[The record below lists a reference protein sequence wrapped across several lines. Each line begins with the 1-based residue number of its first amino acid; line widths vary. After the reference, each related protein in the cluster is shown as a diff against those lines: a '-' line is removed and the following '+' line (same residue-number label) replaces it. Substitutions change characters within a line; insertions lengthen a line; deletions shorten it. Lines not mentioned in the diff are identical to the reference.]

1 MKQPVFILAQSE
13 VSQRPWDGATVRS
26 GSATACQHDA
36 DTKALKAFTGRG
48 RAGQGDLCW
57 LEASLVRVHAE
68 MAELAR
74 ASKTVRGRSFYLS
87 VHRRATSGQQSLRWR
102 SMGTNRHLP
111 WTSMPALFALQLAP
125 IDAFRDGRY
134 LWLEGEIR
142 TSEFLGEVVRYQVA
156 VGTLSIS
163 VNQAHF
169 NCSPV
174 TPSGT
179 AVLVGFDPSRA
190 RLFPAS
196 AFPVGD
202 KD

>member
-87 VHRRATSGQQSLRWR
+87 VHRRAMSGQQSLRWR

-125 IDAFRDGRY
+125 IAQWYVELQTRIVDLNY
-134 LWLEGEIR
+134 EEC
-142 TSEFLGEVVRYQVA
+142 VVR
-156 VGTLSIS
+156 
-163 VNQAHF
+163 
-169 NCSPV
+169 
-174 TPSGT
+174 
-179 AVLVGFDPSRA
+179 
-190 RLFPAS
+190 S
-196 AFPVGD
+196 ALRHAKKVV
-202 KD
+202 